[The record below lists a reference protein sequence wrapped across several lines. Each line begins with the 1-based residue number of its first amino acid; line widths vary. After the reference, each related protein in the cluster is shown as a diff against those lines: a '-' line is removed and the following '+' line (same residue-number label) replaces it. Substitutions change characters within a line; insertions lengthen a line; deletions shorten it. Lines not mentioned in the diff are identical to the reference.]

1 MRLNPV
7 FQSEVRRNSRSMRI
21 SWIIFWGNLL
31 LAVIAAVGFFGA
43 GSVRGYVSAGM
54 YRVPIQC
61 HMLMCYAL
69 FFMECLLIPGTS
81 GGSIAGE
88 RERRTLDILLTT
100 NLNPWRIIVGKLE
113 ASLSLVFLL
122 AFSALPSMAMIMI
135 FGGVG
140 LQELLTEV
148 VFLVVTGI
156 FIGSVGIFCSA
167 LCRRTNMATI
177 LSYLLV
183 AVLVAGTVLG
193 LELWRYLQEMGM
205 ESSGVYENIDVG
217 AGIYLLLL
225 NPLMPYY
232 GLISGQL
239 GSGRELQSMAG
250 RFGDYAGSWGVE
262 NMALLG
268 LIVQLLLSAVLLAVA
283 GRRLNPLHK

>member
-1 MRLNPV
+1 MKLNPV

-21 SWIIFWGNLL
+21 SWIIFGGNLM
-31 LAVIAAVGFFGA
+31 LAVIVAVSFLGA
-43 GSVRGYVSAGM
+43 GSMQGYVSAGQ
-54 YRVPIQC
+54 YQIPIRC

-69 FFMECLLIPGTS
+69 FFMECLLIPGIAGS
-81 GGSIAGE
+81 SIAGE

-122 AFSALPSMAMIMI
+122 AFSALPSMAMVMI

-140 LQELLTEV
+140 LTELLTEV
-148 VFLVVTGI
+148 LFLVVTGI
-156 FIGSVGIFCSA
+156 FIGSIGIFCSA
-167 LCRRTNMATI
+167 MCKKTNMATI

-183 AVLVAGTVLG
+183 VALVVGTVLA
-193 LELWRYLQEMGM
+193 LMLWHYLLTVRM
-205 ESSGVYENIDVG
+205 ENSGVYQEVSLG

-225 NPLMPYY
+225 NPLAPYF

-239 GSGRELQSMAG
+239 GNGYELQTMASC
-250 RFGDYAGSWGVE
+250 FGDYGGSWGVRH
-262 NMALLG
+262 MVILG
-268 LIVQLLLSAVLLAVA
+268 ILVQLLLSALLLLAA
-283 GRRLNPLHK
+283 GKKINPLNK